1 MLKVSFKD
9 KKGCP
14 AKKVQVF
21 NNKTTK
27 VTLVGKIKFPDW
39 WMYIPLDSDIMRW
52 VNNHPSV
59 EFHYGL
65 VVTDSTIIV
74 DGISTCSDE
83 DEFNPVF
90 GERIAEARA
99 KKRLYSF
106 MVTLINKT
114 IKHYRKILYGNCQIN
129 VFETVTYD
137 SKPVIPNLFTDLM
150 KYEELYS
157 SECDHLNNLLAMS

>member
-9 KKGCP
+9 KGRCS

-27 VTLVGKIKFPDW
+27 VTLVGKIKFPEW
-39 WMYIPLDSDIMRW
+39 WMFIPMDSDVMRW
-52 VNNHPSV
+52 INNHPSV
-59 EFHYGL
+59 ECNYDIANL
-65 VVTDSTIIV
+65 TIIV
-74 DGISTCSDE
+74 EGISTCSDE
-83 DEFNPVF
+83 DSFAPVF

-106 MVTLINKT
+106 MVTLINKIIT
-114 IKHYRKILYGNCQIN
+114 HYRRILYGNCQIN

-157 SECDHLNNLLAMS
+157 SECEHLNNLLAIS